1 MNHHSRQNAKNSV
14 EKDFLKL
21 LNNVNFGYD
30 CCYNLDNYKFIPIFD
45 ELNEV
50 TYLKTFYNLFDQ
62 TYQNLFLVNYLRKK
76 LMKILTMK

>member
-50 TYLKTFYNLFDQ
+50 TCLKKFYNLFSPDISKFISSQ
-62 TYQNLFLVNYLRKK
+62 LPEK
-76 LMKILTMK
+76 